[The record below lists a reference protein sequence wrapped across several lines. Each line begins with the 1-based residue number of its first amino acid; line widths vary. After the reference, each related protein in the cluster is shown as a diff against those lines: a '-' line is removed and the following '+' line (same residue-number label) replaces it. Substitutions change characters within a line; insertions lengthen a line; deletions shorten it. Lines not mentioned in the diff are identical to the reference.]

1 MDDDRRVRSLQFLPL
16 LCLAAGLFYASLASA
31 TATPVAYPDRTGHT
45 VTLHLSAQGNA
56 ALNLA
61 CPASAQ
67 LLHVRV
73 DRGEL
78 LSAVA
83 LQRLST
89 RPAAHRGE
97 RVPGPFSGGALQLP
111 LPAPGPGE
119 LADSRCRMQV
129 QGRPGARLTFSA
141 FVWQPVTLGARLR
154 GMWSDWTGYRS
165 WQQYS
170 INAHAAVVQAWHGL
184 SPNVLLGAVF
194 LLVGLLGFRRWRTR
208 FLLGWM
214 LACWLVLDLP
224 WQWRLLQQ
232 AEATRAVFAGV
243 AAERRPGLTEDA
255 ALWAFAEQIR
265 TRVPALEPRFFV
277 ASASDYAG
285 MRMAYY
291 LYPRNVYWRRDGPEL
306 PPGDALH
313 GGDYVVGV
321 QPSELR
327 REPQSGDL
335 VLAGLQARVLLDVG
349 GIALFEVR

>member
-1 MDDDRRVRSLQFLPL
+1 MGDDCRVRSLQFLPL

-31 TATPVAYPDRTGHT
+31 AATPAEYPDRTGHT
-45 VTLHLSAQGNA
+45 VTLQLSAQGTG
-56 ALNLA
+56 ALNIA
-61 CPASAQ
+61 CPTSAQ
-67 LLHVRV
+67 VLRLRV

-78 LSAVA
+78 VSGVA

-89 RPAAHRGE
+89 RPAVHRRE
-97 RVPGPFSGGALQLP
+97 VLTGPFTGGTLQLP
-111 LPAPGPGE
+111 LPAPRAGE
-119 LADSRCRMQV
+119 LADSRCRMLV
-129 QGRPGARLTFSA
+129 QGRQGARLTLSVFE
-141 FVWQPVTLGARLR
+141 WQPVTLLTRLR
-154 GMWSDWTGYRS
+154 GMWSDWTGYRP

-170 INAHAAVVQAWHGL
+170 INAHAAVVQTWHGL
-184 SPNVLLGAVF
+184 SPNVLLGVTF
-194 LLVGLLGFRRWRTR
+194 LLVGLVGFRRWRAR

-243 AAERRPGLTEDA
+243 AAERRPGFTEDA
-255 ALWAFAEQIR
+255 ALWAFAEQVR
-265 TRVPALEPRFFV
+265 TRLPAVEARFFV

-306 PPGDALH
+306 PPGDALS
-313 GGDYVVGV
+313 GGDYVVVV

-335 VLAGLQARVLLDVG
+335 VLERVQARVLLDVG
-349 GIALFEVR
+349 GIALFEVH